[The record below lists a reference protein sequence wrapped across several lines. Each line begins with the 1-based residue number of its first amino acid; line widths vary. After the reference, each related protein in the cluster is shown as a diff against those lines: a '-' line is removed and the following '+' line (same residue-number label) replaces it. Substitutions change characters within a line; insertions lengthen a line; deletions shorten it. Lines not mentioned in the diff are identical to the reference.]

1 MSSVSQTLSSYF
13 VKAHP
18 WMPIRSCCH
27 ACSSQFTI
35 GSHIVFPTLT
45 IGLALYQVPLEGRWL
60 ATRDIFFKQ
69 VAGFWSK
76 LFALGFVMGVGSGV
90 VLSYEIGTNWGNFSE
105 VTGNVLGPI
114 MSYEV
119 LTAFFGKQAFSGS
132 CFLAGSGSASAC
144 TSPYRL
150 THMLNAAYL
159 STAIV
164 IAAVAAWYVLGQQY
178 RRFGLRTL
186 NFIIPVTAVVAPLQ
200 LILGDLHGLNTR
212 AYQPLKVACRSGLAK
227 NVRILS
233 YFATVRITFCSWKWY
248 FCFS

>member
-1 MSSVSQTLSSYF
+1 MEADPLLLSRVQF
-13 VKAHP
+13 A
-18 WMPIRSCCH
+18 
-27 ACSSQFTI
+27 FTI
-35 GSHIVFPTLT
+35 GFHIVFTTLT
-45 IGLALYQVPLEGRWL
+45 IGLALYLLFLESRWL
-60 ATRDIFFKQ
+60 ATKDVFFKQ
-69 VAGFWSK
+69 AVRFWSK
-76 LFALGFVMGVGSGV
+76 LFALGPV
-90 VLSYEIGTNWGNFSE
+90 
-105 VTGNVLGPI
+105 

-132 CFLAGSGSASAC
+132 CFLAGSGSANAC
-144 TSPYRL
+144 TSPYRS

-159 STAIV
+159 STAFV

-233 YFATVRITFCSWKWY
+233 YFAAVRITFCSWKWY